1 MSKSTTA
8 SQNLRAKYLE
18 LISAALASNGEEVL
32 RTNSNEVAIPT
43 IDEDGEEV
51 YVTFTVKVPIGGR
64 DGEPYDGYAMADDYK
79 LKCKLKEEK
88 TKATLAKKQ
97 VKIERDRIRRE
108 KLKEQKE
115 RRGN

>member
-1 MSKSTTA
+1 MSKSTF
-8 SQNLRAKYLE
+8 QNLRTKYLE
-18 LISAALASNGEEVL
+18 LISAALAANGEEVL
-32 RTNSNEVAIPT
+32 RTNSNEIAIPT
-43 IDEDGEEV
+43 VDDDGEEV
-51 YVTFTVKVPIGGR
+51 YVTFTVKVPTGAR

-88 TKATLAKKQ
+88 TKATAAKKQ
-97 VKIERDRIRRE
+97 AKIERDIVRRQ